1 MSGDEFRFTGTTGAV
16 AHQILVVE
24 DDQETAASL
33 KAALIAD
40 GFSVTLAKDGG
51 QAHSSFVM
59 HKPDVVVLDLILPR
73 ESGFEV
79 CERIK
84 TADPYMPVVIL
95 TAIELKESRVLADRV
110 GADAYLNKPCDPEKL
125 VETIRDVAEK
135 CWAKRHLTQPATE
148 ERVRFNCR
156 CGKRFKV
163 KASHRGK
170 SLTCPMCGEQ
180 LTVPR

>member
-1 MSGDEFRFTGTTGAV
+1 MAGDEFRFTGDTGAV

-24 DDQETAASL
+24 DDQETATGL
-33 KAALIAD
+33 KAALVAA
-40 GFSVTLAKDGG
+40 GFSVSLAKDGG
-51 QAHSSFVM
+51 QAHSTFVM

-84 TADPYMPVVIL
+84 ILDPHTPVVIL
-95 TAIELKESRVLADRV
+95 TAIELQESRVLADRV
-110 GADAYLNKPCDPEKL
+110 GADAYLNKPCDPEDL
-125 VETIRDVAEK
+125 VRAIRAAAEK
-135 CWAKRHLTQPATE
+135 CWAKKHLARPTHE

>member
-1 MSGDEFRFTGTTGAV
+1 MAGDEFRFTGSTGAV

-33 KAALIAD
+33 KTALSSA

-51 QAHSSFVM
+51 QAHATFVM

-84 TADPYMPVVIL
+84 GLDPHIPVVIL
-95 TAIELKESRVLADRV
+95 TAIELQESRVLADRV
-110 GADAYLNKPCDPEKL
+110 GADAYLNKPCDPEVL
-125 VETIRDVAEK
+125 IQTIRDAAEK
-135 CWAKRHLTQPATE
+135 CWARKHLKKTNTE
-148 ERVRFNCR
+148 ERIRFNCR

-163 KASHRGK
+163 KAAHRGK
-170 SLTCPMCGEQ
+170 SLSCPMCGEQ
-180 LTVPR
+180 ITVPR

>member
-1 MSGDEFRFTGTTGAV
+1 MSGDEFRFTGTPGAV

-24 DDQETAASL
+24 DDQDTAASL
-33 KAALIAD
+33 KAALVAA
-40 GFSVTLAKDGG
+40 GFSVSLAKDGG
-51 QAHSSFVM
+51 QAHSTFVM

-84 TADPYMPVVIL
+84 SLDQHTPVVIL
-95 TAIELKESRVLADRV
+95 TAIELQESRVLADRV
-110 GADAYLNKPCDPEKL
+110 GADAYLNKPCDPEILIK
-125 VETIRDVAEK
+125 TIRDVAEK
-135 CWAKRHLTQPATE
+135 CWSKKHLAQPTGD
-148 ERVRFNCR
+148 ERIRFNCR

-163 KASHRGK
+163 KAAHRGK

-180 LTVPR
+180 LIVPR